1 MHITTYPSA
10 LQLLKVHPYRT
21 ASIIYPVFSIT
32 SEEDGDDVDWLI
44 YELLAAAK
52 AKGLVSSLSGHNH
65 IVLEFEDGL
74 LISWSDFRLT
84 VGIGLRLGS
93 W

>member
-1 MHITTYPSA
+1 MHITAYPSA

-32 SEEDGDDVDWLI
+32 SETGDDDVVWLI
-44 YELLAAAK
+44 HELLAVAK
-52 AKGLVSSLSGHNH
+52 AKGLISSLSGHNH

-74 LISWSDFRLT
+74 MISWSDFRLT
-84 VGIGLRLGS
+84 VGIGLRIS
-93 W
+93 NW